1 MDWAQYEKERRAE
14 RTENR
19 QQALHDYREAAQLAN
34 RNNLVLRQCS
44 EVHYQLR
51 AFRDGKVAWLYNLY
65 PGNRRIWQDPRFKG
79 PFLRLPAAWTLTD
92 VVRAVAREQQR
103 QFQNIKPE

>member
-1 MDWAQYEKERRAE
+1 MDWTQYEKKRRAE

-34 RNNLVLRQCS
+34 QHNLVLRQCS

-51 AFRDGKVAWLYNLY
+51 TFRDGKVVWLYNLY
-65 PGNRRIWQDPRFKG
+65 PGNRRVWSDPRFKG
-79 PFLRLPAAWTLTD
+79 PFLKLPDGWTLAD
-92 VVRAVAREQQR
+92 VVRAVVRAQER
-103 QFQNIKPE
+103 KTTV